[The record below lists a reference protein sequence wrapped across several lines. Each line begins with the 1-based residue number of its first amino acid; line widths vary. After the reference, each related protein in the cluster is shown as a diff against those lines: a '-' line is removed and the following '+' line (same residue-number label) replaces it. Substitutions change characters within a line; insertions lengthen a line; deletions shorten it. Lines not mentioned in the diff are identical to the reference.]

1 MTVTA
6 ERTDLRPVEVG
17 AWTLDYL
24 GPGFRVQLRVTARG
38 RSGHISGWMAPA
50 HTTRVFLVSVGRR
63 EAHLEAVISGAGH
76 FEFDGL
82 ATGGGYRLAFL
93 TEASERP
100 FLTPPFWV

>member
-1 MTVTA
+1 MTITTDRA
-6 ERTDLRPVEVG
+6 DLRPVEVG

-38 RSGHISGWMAPA
+38 RSGHVSGWMAPA
-50 HTTRVFLVSVGRR
+50 VAARVFLVPVGRR
-63 EAHLEAVISGAGH
+63 DEYVEAVISGAGH

-82 ATGGGYRLAFL
+82 PTGGGYRLAFL
-93 TEASERP
+93 TATSERP